1 MDVFFGDNMGKTME
15 SEDKQDWFE
24 FLNQLKQFA
33 TKNFLE
39 FSPRNLNKLRY
50 SLAGQAAIR
59 EGLFESWQGNA
70 TTSWNGEPTQARLMV
85 RHKKRIGEGDARY
98 RYIES
103 MFVETADGER
113 YRLPFTRLSGGRA
126 MVEHVRQGGKP
137 YDLRGQHIVGMVEE
151 LNVLSRFRR
160 ANLGR
165 IFEGNTQGLVT
176 EANAYYENLNRV
188 MQGLGKSRGYQSY

>member
-1 MDVFFGDNMGKTME
+1 M
-15 SEDKQDWFE
+15 
-24 FLNQLKQFA
+24 
-33 TKNFLE
+33 
-39 FSPRNLNKLRY
+39 
-50 SLAGQAAIR
+50 
-59 EGLFESWQGNA
+59 LFRS
-70 TTSWNGEPTQARLMV
+70 
-85 RHKKRIGEGDARY
+85 DARY

-188 MQGLGKSRGYQSY
+188 MQGLGKSRGYQAYFENWKPEEITAQDMVIEDIKTLFVEQNLDSRIEIGRAHV